1 MSNDIKTITIVTFD
15 NRTVDIFKPD
25 FAVAADVRKGSE
37 RGNTVQ
43 VSIGG
48 VVDQFTNV
56 QMMFTRFADDTTAAR
71 QANNPEEGD
80 YSLK

>member
-1 MSNDIKTITIVTFD
+1 MSSDIKTITIVTFD

-25 FAVAADVRKGSE
+25 FAVAADVNKGSE

-56 QMMFTRFADDTTAAR
+56 QMMFTRFADDTTATR